1 MASICKVFLLGNLS
15 RDPDFRN
22 TSSGSAVCK
31 LNIAVNR
38 PARGGKDEVCFV
50 DVTVWGKTAENC
62 RQYLSKG
69 SQVFA
74 EGYLRQENWTDK
86 SSGQQRS
93 KLSVVAENIQFMSS
107 GARKNG
113 NTAGNIT
120 GSTNNT
126 GNSTQAMPKTNYAE
140 YAPPTQHDIDKG
152 NGYQPQGEDAP
163 AQDDIPF

>member
-107 GARKNG
+107 SSARKN
-113 NTAGNIT
+113 GNIT
-120 GSTNNT
+120 GSTNNSS
-126 GNSTQAMPKTNYAE
+126 NNTQSMPKTNYAE
-140 YAPPTQHDIDKG
+140 YAPPTQHDVDKG
-152 NGYQPQGEDAP
+152 NDYQ
-163 AQDDIPF
+163 AQEDIPF